1 MKAVL
6 CLLRENS
13 LARQTARLC
22 SRLPRRS
29 PRASCLQSA
38 VLFLVLLVS
47 SGCSTRLIRGHA
59 EKRIA
64 ARLRTLIGPADDYRV
79 RIFDTKDAELVV
91 GSIRRLE
98 VDGTNVLA
106 GRLIRLDALRVRARG
121 IRFSGG
127 RGDLVDVRE
136 SLVEVEISE
145 DALNTYLQR
154 EHRREEA
161 HVRLNDGTVTLFGN
175 VKLLGVRAPIETTG
189 RLVIAE
195 GRQIVYRAE
204 HVSAPTLRLPGTGA
218 DFVERQVN
226 PLVDMA
232 RLNWPVRLET
242 IAVSGGKVIL
252 DGTLDLPLADE

>member
-13 LARQTARLC
+13 LARRTASLC
-22 SRLPRRS
+22 SGLPRRS
-29 PRASCLQSA
+29 PRASCLQGA

-47 SGCSTRLIRGHA
+47 SGCSTRYIRGRF

-79 RIFDTKDAELVV
+79 RIFDTKDPELVV

-106 GRLIRLDALRVRARG
+106 GGLIRLDALRVRARG

-127 RGDLVDVRE
+127 RGDLARVQE
-136 SLVEVEISE
+136 SHVEVEISE
-145 DALNTYLQR
+145 DALNTYLQHA
-154 EHRREEA
+154 HRREQA
-161 HVRLNDGTVTLFGN
+161 RARLNDGTVTLFGT
-175 VKLLGVRAPIETTG
+175 VSLLGVRAPIETTG
-189 RLVIAE
+189 RLAIAE

-204 HVSAPTLRLPGTGA
+204 QVFAPTLRLPGTGA
-218 DFVERQVN
+218 EFVERQVN

-232 RLNWPVRLET
+232 RLDWPVRLET
-242 IAVSGGKVIL
+242 IRVSGGKVIL
-252 DGTLDLPLADE
+252 EGTLELPPQDQ